1 MTTTTLKQSLTRKNM
16 VDRNVLWNL
25 QMKKK
30 QQRTLIADKGL
41 LASNCIR
48 FRDKILKV
56 TMGGRF
62 PNPGSEGL

>member
-1 MTTTTLKQSLTRKNM
+1 ML
-16 VDRNVLWNL
+16 DRNVLWNL

-30 QQRTLIADKGL
+30 QQGTLIADKGL

-48 FRDKILKV
+48 FGDKILKV